1 MAMQYGQDMVGRG
14 QEELKKNLDK
24 YVSIG
29 QLKYYFAVDTNYVG
43 RKIGKNHSNIFY
55 ELWGFFWKAV
65 RDPLPF
71 RQGVPAVVGW
81 VSHLGPTG
89 TGLLGK
95 CNEPKTNPD

>member
-43 RKIGKNHSNIFY
+43 RKIGKTFQTFFMNC
-55 ELWGFFWKAV
+55 GFFLKGCAGPIAFPTRGACCCGLGIAPGAYW
-65 RDPLPF
+65 D
-71 RQGVPAVVGW
+71 GPAR
-81 VSHLGPTG
+81 
-89 TGLLGK
+89 
-95 CNEPKTNPD
+95 EM